1 MTPLQKFMQDLL
13 GMIDLISKDKNTVS
27 PIEKARILNASIKL
41 GNDLDSVKEY
51 LKEAANSPE
60 SYNEL
65 ILQLGDLLIT
75 SLMKVKE

>member
-13 GMIDLISKDKNTVS
+13 NMITLIGKDKDTIS
-27 PIEKARILNASIKL
+27 PIEKARILNASLNL
-41 GNDLDSVKEY
+41 GKDLEGVSKY
-51 LKEAANSPE
+51 LAEATQTPE

-75 SLMKVKE
+75 ALMVKE

>member
-13 GMIDLISKDKNTVS
+13 GMIDLISKDKNTIS
-27 PIEKARILNASIKL
+27 PIEKARILNVSLNL
-41 GNDLDSVKEY
+41 GKDLDSVKGY
-51 LKEAANSPE
+51 LATAVSTPE

-75 SLMKVKE
+75 ALMKEQE